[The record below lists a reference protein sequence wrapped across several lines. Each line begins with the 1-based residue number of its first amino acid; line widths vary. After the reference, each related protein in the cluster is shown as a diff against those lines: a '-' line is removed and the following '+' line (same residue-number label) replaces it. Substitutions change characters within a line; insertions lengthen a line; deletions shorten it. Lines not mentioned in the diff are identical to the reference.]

1 MSSSVTVYAPVALS
15 VISTLNNAVPSRS
28 PPVTVAV
35 STPPATVYV
44 TVSWPSVAVPPLSAA
59 ANVKPPVVPTPS
71 GPALPTSVLLNTAS
85 LVFVSPARFASRSPT
100 VLAALPPV
108 RPSSST
114 AAADVLPSVGV
125 FTSTI
130 WKLKS
135 ATAVSPSPSVT
146 VNVPVTGATGLT
158 VTASALNS
166 YEPSAFARSS
176 PLPRSTHC
184 DQPSAANV
192 SAVAPMCVTLAASAP
207 ATKSKLPPTVA
218 PSFTFWLDSA
228 VALGA
233 SSSNVMVSVL
243 FVVLVPSASVIT

>member
-1 MSSSVTVYAPVALS
+1 M
-15 VISTLNNAVPSRS
+15 
-28 PPVTVAV
+28 
-35 STPPATVYV
+35 
-44 TVSWPSVAVPPLSAA
+44 
-59 ANVKPPVVPTPS
+59 
-71 GPALPTSVLLNTAS
+71 
-85 LVFVSPARFASRSPT
+85 
-100 VLAALPPV
+100 
-108 RPSSST
+108 
-114 AAADVLPSVGV
+114 
-125 FTSTI
+125 
-130 WKLKS
+130 
-135 ATAVSPSPSVT
+135 
-146 VNVPVTGATGLT
+146 PVTGATGLT